1 MIPSSLQEL
10 KRQFAKY
17 PGVGP
22 RQAERYAFFVLK
34 QPEQDREALIAALT
48 SLQNIQLCKQCFL
61 PTEKNETGLCAIC
74 ADPKRNNNLI
84 CVVEKESDALNME
97 KAKAHEGTY
106 HILGENI
113 SPLTQSEVAKKRL
126 KALVARVQNA
136 VGDETKEI
144 ILALNNTR
152 EGNFTTLYAQELFK
166 QNELPNTR
174 ITRLGRGLATGSE
187 LEYADEDTLRNALLG
202 RQ

>member
-34 QPEQDREALIAALT
+34 QPIQDREALIAALS
-48 SLQNIQLCKQCFL
+48 SLQHVQLCRQCFL
-61 PTEKNETGLCAIC
+61 PTEKNEVGLCSIC
-74 ADPKRNNNLI
+74 TDPKRNNNLI

-113 SPLTQSEVAKKRL
+113 SPLTQSEIAKERL
-126 KALVARVQNA
+126 RALVARVKNAQQN
-136 VGDETKEI
+136 DSKEI

-152 EGNFTTLYAQELFK
+152 EGNFTTLYAQELLK
-166 QNELPNTR
+166 KNGLPNTR
-174 ITRLGRGLATGSE
+174 VTRLGRGLATGSE

-202 RQ
+202 RN

>member
-1 MIPSSLQEL
+1 MLPLSLQEL
-10 KRQFAKY
+10 KQHFAKY

-34 QPEQDREALIAALT
+34 QPKEEREALITALT
-48 SLQNIQLCKQCFL
+48 KLNNVQLCKQCFL
-61 PTEKNETGLCAIC
+61 PTERNEKGLCSIC
-74 ADPKRNNNLI
+74 ADPKRAQALI

-106 HILGENI
+106 HVLGENI
-113 SPLTQSEVAKKRL
+113 SPLGKSELAKGRL
-126 KALVARVQNA
+126 KALLTRIN
-136 VGDETKEI
+136 DLKKSEKKEV

-152 EGNFTTLYAQELFK
+152 EGNFTSLYAQELFK
-166 QNELPNTR
+166 KKELPNTR

-187 LEYADEDTLRNALLG
+187 LEYADEETLRHALKG
-202 RQ
+202 RG

>member
-34 QPEQDREALIAALT
+34 QPREDREALIAALT
-48 SLQNIQLCKQCFL
+48 SLQNVQLCQQCFL
-61 PTEKNETGLCAIC
+61 PTEKTEAGLCSIC

-113 SPLTQSEVAKKRL
+113 SPLTQSEVAKDRL
-126 KALVARVQNA
+126 RALVTRVRNAARDD
-136 VGDETKEI
+136 GKEI

-152 EGNFTTLYAQELFK
+152 EGNFTTLYAQELLK
-166 QNELPNTR
+166 KNDLPNTR
-174 ITRLGRGLATGSE
+174 VTRLGRGLATGSE

-202 RQ
+202 RN

>member
-1 MIPSSLQEL
+1 MLPLSLQEL
-10 KRQFAKY
+10 KRHFAKY

-34 QPEQDREALIAALT
+34 QSADDRDALIAALT
-48 SLQNIQLCKQCFL
+48 ALQNVQLCRQCFL

-74 ADPKRNNNLI
+74 TDPKRDNNLI
-84 CVVEKESDALNME
+84 CVVEKESDAVNME

-113 SPLTQSEVAKKRL
+113 SPLTQSEIAKKRL
-126 KALVARVQNA
+126 KALVARVQGA
-136 VGDETKEI
+136 KKTEKKEI

-152 EGNFTTLYAQELFK
+152 EGNFTSLYAQELFK
-166 QNELPNTR
+166 KNELPNTR

-187 LEYADEDTLRNALLG
+187 LEYADEDTLRNALQG